1 MPQRLKGTGTVFQEC
16 TPTCPP
22 AVTAVGEDGKT
33 SKVRPK
39 HKCPGRWVGTYEA
52 GFTKR
57 GTRRRP
63 KVTATTKKGA
73 EQKLRQ
79 ALLKVQDGEG
89 SAGGG
94 KLTVKTWAERWLENR
109 VDTSRPRS
117 WATDRS
123 QIRNSIVPSIGHRRL
138 DQLSPADVRALHR
151 HMDVAGAAPSSVQR
165 AHAVLLKM
173 LRDAI
178 MEGHS
183 VPQRVLLVDG
193 PGVGENDRD
202 AIPLPDA
209 LAILQVAS
217 QRPDASRWVAALLQG
232 MRPGECLG
240 LTWDAVDLE
249 AGELDVSWQLQ
260 PLPYRIARDR
270 TSGFRVP
277 RGYEVRQ
284 LVGAMHLV
292 RPKTKTGKRV
302 IPLVPWMAS
311 ALATWREAA
320 PKSPH
325 RLVWPRPDG
334 GPQASDEDRATW
346 YGLCHAAQV
355 AITEPNP
362 GDGPEIHGRL
372 PYEYEGRHTA
382 ATMLRAAG
390 VDDST
395 ITAIMG
401 HASILS
407 TMAYL
412 HTDRARTLAALSTVA
427 GTLGLGVVDATS
439 QE

>member
-1 MPQRLKGTGTVFQEC
+1 MAQRLKGTGTVFQEC

-22 AVTAVGEDGKT
+22 AVVVVGADGKT
-33 SKVRPK
+33 QQVRPK
-39 HKCPGRWVGTYEA
+39 HTCPGRWVGTYAA
-52 GFTKR
+52 GYTKR

-63 KVTATTKKGA
+63 KVTAATKKGA

-79 ALLKVQDGEG
+79 ALLKVQDGDAA
-89 SAGGG
+89 SASG
-94 KLTVKTWAERWLENR
+94 KPTVKVWAERWLENR
-109 VDTSRPRS
+109 IDTSRPRT

-123 QIRNSIVPSIGHRRL
+123 QIRNSIVPSIGHRRI
-138 DQLSPADVRALHR
+138 DQLSPADVRALH
-151 HMDVAGAAPSSVQR
+151 HYMDASGAQPSSIQR

-178 MEGHS
+178 MEGYA
-183 VPQRVLLVDG
+183 VPQRVLLVEG

-249 AGELDVSWQLQ
+249 AGEIDVSWQLQ
-260 PLPYRIARDR
+260 PLPYRVLRDQS
-270 TSGFRVP
+270 SGFRVP

-284 LVGAMHLV
+284 LAGAMHLV

-302 IPLVPWMAS
+302 IPLVPWMAA
-311 ALATWREAA
+311 ALTTWRGVA

-325 RLVWPRPDG
+325 GLVWPRPDG
-334 GPQASDEDRATW
+334 SPQAAHEDRAVW
-346 YGLCHAAQV
+346 YAMCHTAQV
-355 AITEPNP
+355 AITESNP
-362 GDGPEIHGRL
+362 GGGPELHGRL

-412 HTDRARTLAALSTVA
+412 HTDRTRTLAALSTVA
-427 GTLGLGVVDATS
+427 GTLGLD
-439 QE
+439 

>member
-1 MPQRLKGTGTVFQEC
+1 MAQRLKGTGTVFQEC

-22 AVTAVGEDGKT
+22 SITAVDEDGKT
-33 SKVRPK
+33 QKVRPK

-63 KVTATTKKGA
+63 KVTATTRKGA

-79 ALLKVQDGEG
+79 ALIKAQEGDGPAT
-89 SAGGG
+89 AGG
-94 KLTVKTWAERWLENR
+94 KPTVKVWAGRWLENR
-109 VDTSRPRS
+109 AETVRPKT

-123 QIRNSIVPSIGHRRL
+123 QITNWIVPAIGHRRL
-138 DQLSPADVRALHR
+138 DQLTPGDIRAVHR
-151 HMDVAGAAPSSVQR
+151 YMDVGGGVPSSIQR
-165 AHAVLLKM
+165 AHAILGKM

-178 MEGHS
+178 MEGYA
-183 VPQRVLLVDG
+183 VPQRILLVEG
-193 PGVGENDRD
+193 PGIGENDRD

-209 LAILQVAS
+209 LAILQVTS

-249 AGELDVSWQLQ
+249 AGHIDVSWQLQ
-260 PLPYRIARDR
+260 PLPYRIPRDR

-284 LVGAMHLV
+284 LVGAVHLV
-292 RPKTKTGKRV
+292 RPKSKSGKRV
-302 IPLVPWMAS
+302 IPLVPWMAA
-311 ALATWREAA
+311 ALASWQEIA
-320 PKSPH
+320 PASPH
-325 RLVWPRPDG
+325 GLVWPRPDG
-334 GPQASDEDRATW
+334 SPQAADEDRALW
-346 YGLCHAAQV
+346 YELCDAAQV

-362 GDGPEIHGRL
+362 GAGPEVHGRL

-382 ATMLRAAG
+382 ATLLRAAG

-412 HTDRARTLAALSTVA
+412 HTDRARTLAALSAVA
-427 GTLGLGVVDATS
+427 GTLGLEA
-439 QE
+439 

>member
-1 MPQRLKGTGTVFQEC
+1 MAERARRPHGTGSVYY
-16 TPTCPP
+16 
-22 AVTAVGEDGKT
+22 DKN
-33 SKVRPK
+33 KD
-39 HKCPGRWVGTYEA
+39 RWIGTYEA
-52 GFTKR
+52 GWSSR
-57 GTRRRP
+57 GTRRRRQVSA
-63 KVTATTKKGA
+63 KTERGA
-73 EQKLRQ
+73 RTKLRT
-79 ALLKVQDGEG
+79 AVI
-89 SAGGG
+89 SANAGDEPATGGRP
-94 KLTVKTWAERWLENR
+94 TVKTWAERWLENR

-151 HMDVAGAAPSSVQR
+151 HMDVAGAAPSSVRR

-178 MEGHS
+178 MEGHP
-183 VPQRVLLVDG
+183 VPQRVLLVEG
-193 PGVGENDRD
+193 PGIGENDRD

-260 PLPYRIARDR
+260 PLPYRVARDR

-284 LVGAMHLV
+284 LAGAMHLV

-311 ALATWREAA
+311 ALATWREVA

-325 RLVWPRPDG
+325 GLVWPRSDG
-334 GPQASDEDRATW
+334 GPQGSDEDRAAW
-346 YGLCHAAQV
+346 YEMCHAAQV

-362 GDGPEIHGRL
+362 GGGPEIHGRL

-427 GTLGLGVVDATS
+427 GTLGLGVTDATS